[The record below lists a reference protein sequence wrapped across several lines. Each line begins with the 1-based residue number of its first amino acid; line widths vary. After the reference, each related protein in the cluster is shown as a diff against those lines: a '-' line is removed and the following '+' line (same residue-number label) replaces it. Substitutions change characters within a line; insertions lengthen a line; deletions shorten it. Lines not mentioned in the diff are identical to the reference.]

1 MEVAEMVGKWLQIA
15 KAEFFVLTARFK
27 GHRKLIMGLGLSL
40 GLLWAV
46 IFAPLVVELVM
57 EVFTPITPFRVI
69 LQVMF
74 PGLMRAVML
83 LLWVLLLILPLS
95 QALSEIKIGQWEIL
109 LASNVKT
116 RDILVGTF
124 LGKIPNYT
132 LYVLVLAPLLL
143 SPFLLALQ
151 VSLLGQ
157 LVIYATLTL
166 MVLSIIWLSNI
177 ICAALQAKLGDSSR
191 GNDIAKALAM
201 VMGLIAII
209 PVLGLQLFAAQFSEI
224 LGLNI
229 FLLFPFTWSADLV
242 SWLAITFNGI
252 NLTASQIAHFQNVL
266 QFGLVTNGLLVLV
279 FGVICIGI
287 GLLSAEHLFTYR
299 IGARTETV
307 RTVKR
312 ENILLRGLRKI
323 NPSSFG
329 SLVVTSFKTFFRQVQ
344 NLSKI
349 AMALTLS
356 VILPFLVI
364 LVFGQR
370 YPITLDSLLPITGF
384 GLAIM
389 GIIAFS
395 GTSFL
400 ESKDQLWMIQAV
412 PHGTSRFVKARLV
425 IAVLIALPLSLIPT
439 TALTI
444 MIGLELSQFFWLFGY
459 GYAMVCG
466 AALFGTGITAMN
478 PNYED
483 LKSPVYTTNLMIA
496 NMSCLFVTMA
506 SPLIL
511 SIIIRFF
518 IGVSLDTLLATWG
531 FLNAAIG
538 RTIITTTFLLILGAL
553 VLLVGT
559 LRLSRPDT

>member
-1 MEVAEMVGKWLQIA
+1 MEVAEMVCKWLQIA

-27 GHRKLIMGLGLSL
+27 GHRKLFMGLILSF

-46 IFAPLVVELVM
+46 YFAPFVVGLVM
-57 EVFTPITPFRVI
+57 EVLTPITPIRVI
-69 LQVMF
+69 IQVMF

-83 LLWVLLLILPLS
+83 LLWMLLLILPLS
-95 QALSEIKIGQWEIL
+95 QALAEIKIGQWEIL
-109 LASNVKT
+109 LASNVTT

-157 LVIYATLTL
+157 LLIYTTLTL
-166 MVLSIIWLSNI
+166 MVLTIIWLSNI
-177 ICAALQAKLGDSSR
+177 ICAAVQAKLGESSR
-191 GNDIAKALAM
+191 GNDIAKALALL
-201 VMGLIAII
+201 MGLIVII
-209 PVLGLQLFAAQFSEI
+209 PVLGLQLFATQFSVI
-224 LGLNI
+224 LGLNV
-229 FLLFPFTWSADLV
+229 FLVFPFTWSADLV

-266 QFGLVTNGLLVLV
+266 QFDLFTNGLLVVV
-279 FGVICIGI
+279 FGVMCIGI
-287 GLLSAEHLFTYR
+287 SLLFAERLFTYR
-299 IGARTETV
+299 IGARSETV

-323 NPSSFG
+323 SPSSFG
-329 SLVVTSFKTFFRQVQ
+329 SLVVTSFKTFFRQIQ

-364 LVFGQR
+364 LVYGQHS
-370 YPITLDSLLPITGF
+370 PITLDSLLPITGY
-384 GLAIM
+384 GLAFM
-389 GIIAFS
+389 GIMAFS

-425 IAVLIALPLSLIPT
+425 IAFLIALPISLIPT
-439 TALTI
+439 MILTI
-444 MIGLELSQFFWLFGY
+444 TMGLELFQFFWLFGY
-459 GYAMVCG
+459 SYAMVCG

-483 LKSPVYTTNLMIA
+483 MKSPIHTTNMMIA
-496 NMSCLFVTMA
+496 NMTCLFVTMA
-506 SPLIL
+506 SPLIFN
-511 SIIIRFF
+511 IITRFF
-518 IGVSLDTLLATWG
+518 IGVSLDTLLVTWG
-531 FLNAAIG
+531 FLSAAVG
-538 RTIITTTFLLILGAL
+538 RTIITTAFLLILGTLL
-553 VLLVGT
+553 VLVGT
-559 LRLSRPDT
+559 RRLGRPDT